1 MCTAVPLVVDMPAD
15 DALVDIPQH
24 SIVVYHTP
32 LTKGTTRSN
41 THYLEY
47 TLDAP
52 HKFTAS
58 HLSPRLDHQQVY
70 ELHKVSIAW
79 DRAVRHTIDA
89 ANYSVVEAQFVMFDA
104 KYDSIEDAKN
114 QSSAIAVMSVLF
126 KLALKD
132 NQVLDQMIFSAVD
145 ADTFFNGNQ
154 TKQLQVELHKLL
166 PEKYESRYFFYN
178 STFLDAS
185 LDCVQ
190 AVEWIVFSNFQ
201 TISISQLN
209 KLRKFKYSAN
219 GSFLASN
226 LKRETYSNPH
236 VFSVSWLEHS
246 GQGPT
251 GNTYILGLF
260 FILSCIL
267 ITIGLALK
275 SYFSGRIL
283 PTKHEYQ
290 LANVSSSGSR
300 RVK

>member
-79 DRAVRHTIDA
+79 DRAVRHT
-89 ANYSVVEAQFVMFDA
+89 
-104 KYDSIEDAKN
+104 IEDAKN

-283 PTKHEYQ
+283 PTKHEYK